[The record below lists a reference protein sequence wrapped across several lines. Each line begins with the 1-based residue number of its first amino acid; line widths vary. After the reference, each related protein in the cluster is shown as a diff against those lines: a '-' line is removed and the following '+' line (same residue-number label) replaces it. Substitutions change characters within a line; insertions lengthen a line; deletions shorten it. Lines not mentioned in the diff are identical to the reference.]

1 MLWSSLS
8 SLLSLVSCLLTNL
21 CALNETQQ
29 ENSYMYV
36 CTHKGKKK
44 QKQEQNK
51 KKKGKELI
59 LKKDVELH
67 SLKQNT

>member
-1 MLWSSLS
+1 MKPNKRIHI
-8 SLLSLVSCLLTNL
+8 C
-21 CALNETQQ
+21 
-29 ENSYMYV
+29 MYV
-36 CTHKGKKK
+36 RIKGKK

-51 KKKGKELI
+51 NNKKKKKQNKTKGKELI